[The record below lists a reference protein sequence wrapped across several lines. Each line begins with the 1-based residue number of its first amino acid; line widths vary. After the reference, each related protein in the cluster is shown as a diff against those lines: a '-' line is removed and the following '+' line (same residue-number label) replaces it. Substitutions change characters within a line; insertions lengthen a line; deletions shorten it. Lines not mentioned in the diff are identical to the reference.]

1 MYMHRQMQMHLWTE
15 LAEAIAIVIKKYHG
29 TGKVNLVQR
38 DPISLSVQVMHMKS
52 IFQLPVNC
60 LKEP

>member
-1 MYMHRQMQMHLWTE
+1 MQMHLWTE

-38 DPISLSVQVMHMKS
+38 DPISLSVQVMHTKS